1 MNITAAFGR
10 RFAVG
15 VSLQNQA
22 FAKFLLHSSE
32 IVAIMHG
39 NHLESACPQPSIPP
53 PYSPAP
59 ARLLV

>member
-1 MNITAAFGR
+1 MKTTAAFGR

-15 VSLQNQA
+15 VPLQNQVA
-22 FAKFLLHSSE
+22 AKFLLRSSE
-32 IVAIMHG
+32 IVAIMHA

-59 ARLLV
+59 ARPLA

>member
-1 MNITAAFGR
+1 MKTTAASGR

-22 FAKFLLHSSE
+22 PAKFLLHSSE
-32 IVAIMHG
+32 IVAIMHA

-53 PYSPAP
+53 PYLPAP
-59 ARLLV
+59 ARRLA